1 MGIPRVFT
9 SKPGWQGGSRV
20 PRPPVVSGRS
30 LDTDPDFRNAVDSVG
45 MERLAVVVIG
55 LDPTGLLAAAEGW
68 ELTERLRPAMGTA
81 IRELLSPRADVFLG
95 PYDHKLLVVFDAVA
109 NAPDKVVTEL
119 TERMSRPTKVDDDE
133 YFVQARLGVAS
144 AADVPTATS
153 PSQLVQAALAA
164 VHSALVT
171 DVAVSYADSESIGR
185 LHREVAR
192 TTELSKS
199 VGSDFELFYQPIVD
213 INSLKAVGYESLLR
227 WRVAGEI
234 RPPSDFL
241 DAAEETSLIVP
252 IGRLGVIAALHQLA
266 KWHAESGDPDLFVS
280 VNFSVRQLS
289 DPGLVKLIQAGLDA
303 TGVPPSTLWIEVTE
317 RDLIRIG
324 SPATQTLIELD
335 ELGCIVCVDDLGTG
349 YAALRYMVEQP
360 VKVVKVDRSLINK
373 VGTDN
378 TIRTIVRAVC
388 SLSDSLGITTVAEGV
403 EHDSELQGLRELG
416 FTTVQGYL
424 FGKPAPA
431 ESFDHAHR

>member
-1 MGIPRVFT
+1 M
-9 SKPGWQGGSRV
+9 
-20 PRPPVVSGRS
+20 
-30 LDTDPDFRNAVDSVG
+30 
-45 MERLAVVVIG
+45 
-55 LDPTGLLAAAEGW
+55 
-68 ELTERLRPAMGTA
+68 
-81 IRELLSPRADVFLG
+81 
-95 PYDHKLLVVFDAVA
+95 
-109 NAPDKVVTEL
+109 
-119 TERMSRPTKVDDDE
+119 
-133 YFVQARLGVAS
+133 
-144 AADVPTATS
+144 
-153 PSQLVQAALAA
+153 
-164 VHSALVT
+164 
-171 DVAVSYADSESIGR
+171 
-185 LHREVAR
+185 
-192 TTELSKS
+192 
-199 VGSDFELFYQPIVD
+199 GSDFELFYQPIVD

-227 WRVAGEI
+227 WRVGGEI
-234 RPPSDFL
+234 RPPADFL

-266 KWHAESGDPDLFVS
+266 KWHAESGDLNLFMS

-289 DPGLVKLIQAGLDA
+289 DPGLAKLIQAGLDA

-431 ESFDHAHR
+431 ERFDKAYR